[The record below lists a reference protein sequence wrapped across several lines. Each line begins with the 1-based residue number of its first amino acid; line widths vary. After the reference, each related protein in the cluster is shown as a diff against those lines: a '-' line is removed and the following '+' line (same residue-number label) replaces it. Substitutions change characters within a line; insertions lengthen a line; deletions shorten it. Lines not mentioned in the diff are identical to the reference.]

1 MQHVK
6 NLNDLLNFL
15 SVVLVSA
22 PDKFRQFDFLAEED
36 QMNLEKAFIEL
47 DNGLGFFDRKTGNK
61 DVVARAH
68 ELLGKSLTAYRSGDK
83 IRGAHFLQDFEELV
97 FPE

>member
-1 MQHVK
+1 MRHVN

-22 PDKFRQFDFLAEED
+22 PDKFQQFDFLAEED
-36 QMNLEKAFIEL
+36 QMNLERAFVEL
-47 DNGLGFFDRKTGNK
+47 DNGLVLWDRKTDDKN
-61 DVVARAH
+61 VVARAR
-68 ELLGKSLTAYRSGDK
+68 ELLGKSLASYRDGDR
-83 IRGAHFLQDFEELV
+83 IQGAHFLQDFEELV